1 MRLDQMI
8 AAIAARFAGVGIDSA
23 RLDARLLACHAL
35 GLTETD
41 MILQFDRTLC
51 EDEAEAIEALAAR
64 RLKREPVAHIL
75 GQREFWGLPFHVS
88 SDVLVP
94 RPDSE
99 TLVSAVLEAVPDRT
113 APLRIVDI
121 GTGSGCLLLALL
133 SELPN
138 AQGLGVDISEAALTI
153 AQRNAEDLGLADRVS
168 FVQGDYA
175 NAIGPEVDILI
186 SNPPYL
192 ADKEMADLEPDV
204 ANYDPRH
211 ALVSGASG
219 LEAYEA
225 IFSTVGAWGKRP
237 DVMAF
242 EFGYRQ
248 AKDILL
254 LSQQYK
260 LCGDTD
266 MKCEVRQDLAGHD
279 RVLLVSAKPAIPA

>member
-41 MILQFDRTLC
+41 LILQFDRTLC
-51 EDEAEAIEALAAR
+51 EDEAGAIEALVAR
-64 RLKREPVAHIL
+64 RLEREPVAHIL

-113 APLRIVDI
+113 ARLRIVDI

-153 AQRNAEDLGLADRVS
+153 AQRNATDLGLADRAS

-211 ALVSGASG
+211 ALVSGSSG

-225 IFSTVGAWGKRP
+225 IFSAVGAWDKRP

-260 LCGDTD
+260 LCGVAD
-266 MKCEVRQDLAGHD
+266 MECEVRQDLAGHD
-279 RVLLVSAKPAIPA
+279 RVLLLSAKPAIPA